1 VRLADPI
8 ERKLVGTWSE
18 IDKTPLGNQAVMTL
32 KEKTT
37 YRADGTFVTKADVTI
52 TPYLFGAEEYSVF
65 DLAGTWLIQDGLLI
79 TKYTKFDTASEL
91 KLYGSMV
98 KKALPSAGTSV
109 TEKIVSISDTH
120 LITADPKTGKQSV
133 AERVR

>member
-18 IDKTPLGNQAVMTL
+18 VETVADKGTVVVLRGR
-32 KEKTT
+32 TT
-37 YRADGTFVTKADVTI
+37 YRGDGTFVAKLDVSI
-52 TPYLFGAEEYSVF
+52 SPLILFENESYVF
-65 DLAGTWLIQDGLLI
+65 DVPGAWLIQDGLLI
-79 TKYTKFDTASEL
+79 SKLTKFEKLSEL
-91 KLYGSMV
+91 KLYGSIF
-98 KKALPSAGTSV
+98 KKALPDGTTQTQKIISV
-109 TEKIVSISDTH
+109 SDTH